1 MGCSEI
7 DFGNPNTWGI
17 VCNSHSRKVL
27 KRWEQVRPYVEEKGV
42 VYEFFASDGK
52 EEITCV
58 YQNDRLVNIDPA
70 KQKSS
75 VVNASWQDRLTLR
88 FLSGCARR
96 ARIYNCMGE
105 LLSDRVAEL
114 KHGINEFPVPRSGL
128 LVLE

>member
-1 MGCSEI
+1 MLAFWLNFERQNRDVLQLGRFTVHE
-7 DFGNPNTWGI
+7 PNYLYPVIT
-17 VCNSHSRKVL
+17 
-27 KRWEQVRPYVEEKGV
+27 
-42 VYEFFASDGK
+42 ASDEK
-52 EEITCV
+52 EEIIGV

-96 ARIYNCMGE
+96 VRIYNCMGE

-114 KHGINEFPVPRSGL
+114 KSGMNEFLVPRSGL